1 MENTITFRES
11 STEVLK
17 DRFIGMV
24 HTDWGSAEGFMK
36 EYELVKKGKPTR
48 PDTAA
53 NAFYHLFS
61 KMKEVEAK

>member
-36 EYELVKKGKPTR
+36 EYELVKK
-48 PDTAA
+48 A
-53 NAFYHLFS
+53 NQPAPIQQPMLFTTCS
-61 KMKEVEAK
+61 AK